1 MRQITVRLP
10 DDMIEELDREADER
24 AFDSRAGRIREV
36 LADRDAD
43 PELQTE
49 VDELRD
55 ECERLRTEV
64 ERLQRERRQILE
76 QREEHTDLVTVVERQ
91 QSLQEQRAQASIFR
105 KMKWAITGMPSGD

>member
-36 LADRDAD
+36 LAGRGGD

-64 ERLQRERRQILE
+64 ERLQRERRQLLE
-76 QREEHTDLVTVVERQ
+76 VREENTALVSVAERQ
-91 QSLQEQRAQASIFR
+91 QSLAERKAQASIF
-105 KMKWAITGMPSGD
+105 KKAKWAITGMPSGD